1 MKKFLATLFIA
12 AALLTACTEKEDNGN
27 NNNQNQ
33 EPTIVSL
40 AGTSWIGTVTND
52 PEELHYG
59 GGVLITSATYRAV
72 FVDAENGTLSY
83 QMTTLVD
90 GDSYDDED
98 TTDIT
103 YTFDGTANGVMMVE
117 GAAMPFRYNAT
128 DNTIVIPVDDEGG
141 NELVVSEIV
150 LHQETDS
157 LIR

>member
-1 MKKFLATLFIA
+1 MI
-12 AALLTACTEKEDNGN
+12 
-27 NNNQNQ
+27 
-33 EPTIVSL
+33 
-40 AGTSWIGTVTND
+40 
-52 PEELHYG
+52 
-59 GGVLITSATYRAV
+59 
-72 FVDAENGTLSY
+72 
-83 QMTTLVD
+83 